1 MSESVIKEVTEEL
14 VQKVEEAEG
23 KENAVKIDYKPASE
37 GDRERPWCVSNKL
50 PDIAELYDDDT
61 NCKLFMPIISLF
73 EKKPNDIASQDWVK
87 ITVKKKKFMVCK
99 KSLLF
104 MTNCLCEPM
113 YDKSGTVVT
122 HVMVHSP
129 EEKGSDANK
138 EYWKRQFAKYMSLG
152 SMDWEKVRAQ
162 VEMKD
167 DREDGIET
175 KLESLTI
182 KDNEQK
188 Q

>member
-14 VQKVEEAEG
+14 IEKIEKQE
-23 KENAVKIDYKPASE
+23 ENAVKIDYKPASE
-37 GDRERPWCVSNKL
+37 GDRERPWCISNKL
-50 PDIAELYDDDT
+50 PDMAELYDDDT
-61 NCKLFMPIISLF
+61 SCKLFMPIISLF
-73 EKKPNDIASQDWVK
+73 EKKPKDIASQDWVK
-87 ITVKKKKFMVCK
+87 ITVKKKKYMVCK
-99 KSLLF
+99 KSFLF
-104 MTNCLCEPM
+104 MTNCLCEPR
-113 YDKSGTVVT
+113 YDKSGSVIT
-122 HVMVHSP
+122 HIMVHSP